1 MNELP
6 SETKVACFDLKGS
19 TVNRTSLSKMD
30 KDQILKGFKKEI
42 VELSKKKILKDLDF
56 DILNFDFPFDKDVCH
71 SFQNSICEDSEFLK
85 GNNLIDYSM
94 LLSIHKYRQEDEDKI
109 DPTQRYR
116 ILKTKDEQY
125 LYNISIIDF
134 LTPYTLTK
142 QFELGIKTAGA
153 VVSDNKDRNFSVM
166 DSTNYSRRFI
176 RYLNSHIK
184 PQ

>member
-1 MNELP
+1 MDTNY
-6 SETKVACFDLKGS
+6 LK
-19 TVNRTSLSKMD
+19 
-30 KDQILKGFKKEI
+30 
-42 VELSKKKILKDLDF
+42 
-56 DILNFDFPFDKDVCH
+56 
-71 SFQNSICEDSEFLK
+71 
-85 GNNLIDYSM
+85 
-94 LLSIHKYRQEDEDKI
+94 
-109 DPTQRYR
+109 RY
-116 ILKTKDEQY
+116 
-125 LYNISIIDF
+125 ISIIDF